1 MEIKAIDHNVNIIG
15 MEKNGKRYAMCCAWV
30 TQVGPEQ
37 VICAIGPQSS
47 TGNAIEAGDII
58 GISNLKREQKTIAFQ
73 LGDMERH
80 SADTDKLDGI
90 CFRNNDGAIII
101 NNARVEMKGRVIEV
115 LHLKGLEAENIVYV
129 QILEGKENGGDALR
143 ISDLGM

>member
-1 MEIKAIDHNVNIIG
+1 MEIKAVDHNVNIIA

-30 TQVGPEQ
+30 TQVGPKQ

-58 GISNLKREQKTIAFQ
+58 GISNLKKEQKMIAFQ
-73 LGDMERH
+73 LGDMDRH
-80 SADTDKLDGI
+80 SADTDKLGGI
-90 CFRNNDGAIII
+90 DFYSDDGAIVI
-101 NNARVEMKGRVIEV
+101 NNARVEMKAKVVEV
-115 LHLKGLEAENIVYV
+115 LHLKELEAENIVYA
-129 QILEGKENGGDALR
+129 QILKGKENGGDALH